1 MTLRHASALGAA
13 VLLAAC
19 GGDSKPKKE
28 DPLPPAVVDC
38 KAGTSTVTGT
48 FASPNGE
55 VPIAGGLVTLA
66 SAPGC
71 TGSTSGTGGFELQN
85 VPATAT
91 VVTVTR
97 GRFHGTA
104 PVTPGTP
111 VVVHVPADSVKIA
124 HVPGAFDAIEA
135 VVQRLG
141 FTSTAIAM
149 SDVATANL
157 SQYDVIL
164 LNCGL
169 DEAYSDDAAT
179 KTALTGWVSAGGL
192 LYASDYAGLYV
203 DAFWSGK
210 VKYLTPDMYQGV
222 DGLQTAKVEDEALTR
237 ALGKTTAEIN
247 FDLGAWVV
255 MNGVGSGTDVLLS
268 GPVETYDVG
277 NLTGKPYA
285 VQFSS
290 GAGRVTYTSFH
301 EEAQTTAD
309 MDTLLEQMVFGL

>member
-38 KAGTSTVTGT
+38 KAGSSTVTGT
-48 FASPNGE
+48 FTSPNGE
-55 VPIAGGLVTLA
+55 VPIAGGLVTIA

-71 TGSTSGTGGFELQN
+71 TGSTSGTGEFELQN
-85 VPATAT
+85 VPMAATT
-91 VVTVTR
+91 VTVTR

-124 HVPGAFDAIEA
+124 HVPGAYDAIEA
-135 VVQRLG
+135 VVARLG
-141 FTSTAIAM
+141 FTSTELLMGELGTTSLA
-149 SDVATANL
+149 D
-157 SQYDVIL
+157 YDLIL

-169 DEAYSDDAAT
+169 DEDYLGDADVKA
-179 KTALTGWVSAGGL
+179 KLTAWVTAGGL
-192 LYASDYAGLYV
+192 LYASDYAGIYV
-203 DAFWSGK
+203 DGFWGGK
-210 VKYLTPDMYQGV
+210 VKYLSPDPYQGV
-222 DGLQTAKVEDEALTR
+222 EGFQTATVSDESLAR

-247 FDLGAWVV
+247 FDLPGWYVV
-255 MNGVGSGTDVLLS
+255 NGVGAGTRVLLS

-277 NLTGKPYA
+277 DLTGKPYA
-285 VQFSS
+285 VQFAS